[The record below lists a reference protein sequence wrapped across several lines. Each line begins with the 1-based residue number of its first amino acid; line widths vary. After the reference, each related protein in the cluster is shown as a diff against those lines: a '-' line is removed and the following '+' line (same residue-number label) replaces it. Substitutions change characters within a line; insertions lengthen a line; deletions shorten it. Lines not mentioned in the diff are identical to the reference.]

1 MERGFTICVYAA
13 DPWSACLAAEGDE
26 KGYPGDKKAA
36 VYLAIVEYGGIRAFL
51 YASFYGVGL
60 RRVLVCGGY
69 MADNYCGGGAFDAFV
84 WKTDSGKKLVMFGY
98 HSCGDFFAPII
109 PCARDGNGWTAYG
122 PGADNRGGICLSF
135 GKQKNDAACLR

>member
-1 MERGFTICVYAA
+1 MAVERGFAICVYAA
-13 DPWSACLAAEGDE
+13 DPWSACLAAEGDK

-69 MADNYCGGGAFDAFV
+69 MADNYCGGGAFDTFV

-122 PGADNRGGICLSF
+122 PWR
-135 GKQKNDAACLR
+135 